1 MRKKAI
7 AEEITKDITTEDFN
21 YRWNDSVVSLD
32 DYKRLVQ
39 EHQEWV
45 EEQEKKAHSAIHR
58 PPPSVPRRILDQ
70 KY

>member
-7 AEEITKDITTEDFN
+7 AEEITRDINMDDFN
-21 YRWNDSVVSLD
+21 YRWNDAVVSLD

-45 EEQEKKAHSAIHR
+45 EEQEKKAAAAST
-58 PPPSVPRRILDQ
+58 PSTTKRS
-70 KY
+70 KKNT

>member
-7 AEEITKDITTEDFN
+7 AEEITRDINMDDFTH
-21 YRWNDSVVSLD
+21 RWNDAVVSLD

-45 EEQEKKAHSAIHR
+45 EEQEKKAVAAST
-58 PPPSVPRRILDQ
+58 PSTTKRS
-70 KY
+70 KKNT

>member
-7 AEEITKDITTEDFN
+7 AEEIIKDISTEDFN
-21 YRWNDSVVSLD
+21 YRWNDTVISLD

-45 EEQEKKAHSAIHR
+45 EEQEKKALAAST
-58 PPPSVPRRILDQ
+58 PSTSKRS
-70 KY
+70 KKNT

>member
-7 AEEITKDITTEDFN
+7 AEEITRDINMDGFN
-21 YRWNDSVVSLD
+21 YRWNDTVVSLD

-45 EEQEKKAHSAIHR
+45 EEQEKKAHAAST
-58 PPPSVPRRILDQ
+58 PSTTKRS
-70 KY
+70 KKNT

>member
-7 AEEITKDITTEDFN
+7 AEEITRDINMDDFN
-21 YRWNDSVVSLD
+21 YRWNDAVVSLD

-45 EEQEKKAHSAIHR
+45 EEQEKKAHAAST
-58 PPPSVPRRILDQ
+58 PSTTKRS
-70 KY
+70 KKNT